1 MLASPRRGERGGAT
15 GPAGS
20 RLLAN
25 PAVMKAT
32 AAALGAAVGALGYR
46 AAWQEPR
53 SLVCP
58 EVPLALPRWPPALDG
73 TRVALVAD
81 LHAGAGHV
89 TPARLAAIV
98 DAVLALDADLH
109 LLLGDYLDAS
119 WLGDGRA
126 RARDV
131 AGELARLPDAVAVLG
146 NHDWRAAGP
155 AMGWALRDAGVR
167 VLENEAVAVR
177 DGLWVAGVAC
187 DRFRYADVDAALRDV
202 PDDAAALLAV
212 HDPDVFPRVSARP
225 ALTVAG
231 HMHGGQVN
239 VPLLRR
245 VMLPT
250 RFGERY
256 LAGHVVEGGRH
267 LYVSAGIGTPGL
279 PLRLRRPPEVPV
291 LRLTAAAP
299 TPPAA

>member
-1 MLASPRRGERGGAT
+1 MRAT
-15 GPAGS
+15 
-20 RLLAN
+20 
-25 PAVMKAT
+25 V
-32 AAALGAAVGALGYR
+32 AALGAAVGALGYR

-58 EVPLALPRWPPALDG
+58 EVPLALPRWPSALDG

-119 WLGDGRA
+119 WLGAGRA
-126 RARDV
+126 RVRDV
-131 AGELARLPDAVAVLG
+131 ARELTRLPDAVAVLG
-146 NHDWRAAGP
+146 NHDWHAAGP
-155 AMGWALRDAGVR
+155 AMGWAMRDAGVR
-167 VLENEAVAVR
+167 VVENEAVALR

-187 DRFRYADVDAALRDV
+187 ERFRYADVGAALRAV
-202 PDDAAALLAV
+202 PDDAAVLLAV
-212 HDPDVFPRVSARP
+212 HDPDVFPRVPARP

-256 LAGHVVEGGRH
+256 LEGHVIERGRH
-267 LYVSAGIGTPGL
+267 LYVSAGIGTSGL